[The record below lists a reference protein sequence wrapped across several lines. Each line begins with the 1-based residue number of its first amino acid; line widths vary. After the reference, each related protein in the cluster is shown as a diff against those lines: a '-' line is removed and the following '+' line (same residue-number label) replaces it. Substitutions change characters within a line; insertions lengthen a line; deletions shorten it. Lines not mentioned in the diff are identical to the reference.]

1 MRGGRLAVG
10 VAVLAAAACAELA
23 TAPGQCPTFCPSGR
37 IRVADTL
44 LVTNVGRDS
53 AFRGYVSANAS
64 SVMLAANLTG
74 LVDGRPIFRFVGIGP
89 RLVVKSGDTTTGP
102 IVGADSARLTLIII
116 RRDTATHNLALQL
129 YRMPSTIDS
138 NATFAGV
145 SGPFTDSLVR
155 RVNID
160 SLIAKPGKKD
170 SVTGD
175 SAIVDTTTGHITLSL
190 KLDSTAI
197 RYLPADTGKVAY
209 GIRITADT
217 LATIAIGKGSF
228 GPTLLWHLRFDSSNV
243 IVKRTPVTGLP
254 TGLPTFFSSFVF
266 SPPAPPTDST
276 LAVGG
281 VPSARSFLR
290 IAIPRAIRES
300 TSIIRGTL
308 ILVPAV
314 AARGSAAD
322 SFFISART
330 VLADFGAKSPVF
342 VADSDTTTIHIG
354 KTDTVRIEV
363 TNLLQ
368 YWAADTTRPTTIVLT
383 ALPEAAGFSE
393 VRFYPSRAAA
403 YRPSLHVTYL
413 QRYPFGSP

>member
-1 MRGGRLAVG
+1 MRAGRLAVG

-64 SVMLAANLTG
+64 SAMLAANLTG

-89 RLVVKSGDTTTGP
+89 NLVIKSGDTTTAP
-102 IVGADSARLTLIII
+102 ILGADSARLTLIIT

-138 NATFAGV
+138 NTTFATV
-145 SGPFTDSLVR
+145 SVPFTDSLVR
-155 RVNID
+155 SVNVD

-175 SAIVDTTTGHITLSL
+175 SAIVDTTTHHIVLSL

-228 GPTLLWHLRFDSSNV
+228 GPTLLWHFRFDSSNV
-243 IVKRTPVTGLP
+243 VVKRTPATA
-254 TGLPTFFSSFVF
+254 LPTFFASFVF
-266 SPPAPPTDST
+266 TPPAPATDST

-322 SFFISART
+322 SFFITART

-342 VADSDTTTIHIG
+342 AADSDTTTIHIG
-354 KTDTVRIEV
+354 RTDTVRIEV

-368 YWAADTTRPTTIVLT
+368 YWAADTTRPTTIVLG

-403 YRPSLHVTYL
+403 YRPALRVTYL
-413 QRYPFGSP
+413 QRFPFGSP